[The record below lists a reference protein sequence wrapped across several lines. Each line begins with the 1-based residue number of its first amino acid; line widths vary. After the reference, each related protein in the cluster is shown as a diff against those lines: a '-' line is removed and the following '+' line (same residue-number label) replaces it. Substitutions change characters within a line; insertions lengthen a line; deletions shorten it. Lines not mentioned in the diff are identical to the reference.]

1 MTPNVASFSASIGAC
16 EKGKHWEVAFGLL
29 QEMVHLLLTPNVAS
43 FSEATSACEKGMQ
56 CEGALGLL
64 QEMVH

>member
-1 MTPNVASFSASIGAC
+1 MSFSASISAC

-43 FSEATSACEKGMQ
+43 FSEATNACEKGMQ
-56 CEGALGLL
+56 REGALGLL